1 MSVHDSV
8 EQSYIADGEVFVKD
22 NLAINS
28 TGIAMRNN
36 PKTFSLEY
44 DDIEIDETIGRGQ
57 SSVVV
62 HGVHRPTRTQ
72 LALKVIN
79 LFDKSK
85 REQLI
90 RFPMTIYL
98 CD

>member
-1 MSVHDSV
+1 M
-8 EQSYIADGEVFVKD
+8 KD
-22 NLAINS
+22 NVAINS
-28 TGIAMRNN
+28 TGIAMRNK
-36 PKTFSLEY
+36 PKTFNLVY
-44 DDIEIDETIGRGQ
+44 DDIEICETIGRGQ

-62 HGVHRPTRTQ
+62 HGIHRPTGTQ

-90 RFPMTIYL
+90 RSVVSTIYFFIDSHL
-98 CD
+98 LLAFI

>member
-1 MSVHDSV
+1 M
-8 EQSYIADGEVFVKD
+8 FVKD
-22 NLAINS
+22 NVAINS

-36 PKTFSLEY
+36 PKTFNLVY
-44 DDIEIDETIGRGQ
+44 DDIELGETIGRGQ

-62 HGVHRPTRTQ
+62 HGMHRPTGTQ

-90 RFPMTIYL
+90 R
-98 CD
+98 